1 MIIKQLSKRSPLFK
15 LFGAGLFLSTFIF
28 SCSFPKEQANK
39 SKHAMV
45 VSAHPLASEIG
56 LQIIKNGGN
65 AVDAA
70 VAVQFALAVVYPS
83 AGNIGGGG
91 FFVYRS
97 NGGECSTLDFRE
109 KAPLNA
115 QRDMY
120 LDTLGNVVDNLSLIG
135 HLAVGVPGTVDG
147 MVTIHEKYGRLS
159 WEKVIQPSID
169 LANNGFVLTEK
180 QARNLNYFNK
190 SKLNFNDYNPYFK
203 DTYNKGDTLL
213 LRDLG
218 NTLIQIREHKR
229 EGFYK
234 GVVADQIVEE
244 MQKNNGLID
253 HDDLESYRSVWR
265 EPIVFPYKKY
275 NIITMGPPSSGGIV
289 LAQLM
294 KMTSIF
300 DVAEMGFHSHSSV
313 HLMSEI
319 ERRAFADRSKY
330 LGDPDFYDIPQDQ
343 LLDSIYLI
351 KRLNNINLSHAT
363 PSDSVHPGE
372 LLFEESDETTH
383 FSIVDEDGNAVSI
396 TTTLNGSY
404 GSGVIVDGA
413 GFLLNNEMDDFSIK
427 PGYPNLYGLIGG
439 EANAI
444 APEKRM
450 LSSMTPSIVEKND
463 SLYLVV
469 GSPGGSAIITAVYQT
484 LLNVIEFE
492 MSIDS
497 AVNSPRFHHQWKPDQ
512 IKMEQSLSKNQM
524 LIDALKNY
532 GHHIKYVSSMNRVD
546 AILVKNDSLFGGAD
560 RRGDDFAAGY

>member
-97 NGGECSTLDFRE
+97 NEGECSTLDFRE

-180 QARNLNYFNK
+180 QAYNLNYFNK

-203 DTYNKGDTLL
+203 DTYLKGDTLL

-234 GVVADQIVEE
+234 GLVADQIVEE

-512 IKMEQSLSKNQM
+512 IKMEQSLSKNQI

>member
-15 LFGAGLFLSTFIF
+15 LLGAGLFITTFIF
-28 SCSFPKEQANK
+28 SCSSPKEQANK

-97 NGGECSTLDFRE
+97 NVGECSTLDFRE

-180 QARNLNYFNK
+180 QAYNLNYFNK

-203 DTYNKGDTLL
+203 DTYLKGDTLL

-234 GVVADQIVEE
+234 GLVADQIVEE

>member
-97 NGGECSTLDFRE
+97 NGGECITLDFRE

-300 DVAEMGFHSHSSV
+300 DVAQMGFHSHSSV